1 MTYQTLLWQYQDG
14 VVEITMNRPDSANAL
29 NAQMADELFEAA
41 CRCEAE
47 GARAI
52 ILTGTGK
59 MFNAGGDLAEFA
71 AAADQSAHVTR
82 MASMLHMAL
91 ARLAHQNAPVITAVN
106 GAAGGGG
113 FSLALAGDIILAS
126 ERAKFVSAY
135 TASGL
140 TPDGSSSYFLAKYV
154 GLLRA
159 KELMLT
165 NRVLSAAEALEWGL
179 VTRVLPGDDLMSE
192 ARALAARFAQGPTQA
207 YGGVKRL
214 LDTAYSAGLESQ
226 LDKETRSIAAMMR
239 THDGPHGIDSFLAKQ
254 TPVFKGE

>member
-1 MTYQTLLWQYQDG
+1 MSSPTLIWQMQDG
-14 VVEITMNRPDSANAL
+14 VVEITMNRPDHANAL

-52 ILTGTGK
+52 ILTGAGR
-59 MFNAGGDLAEFA
+59 MFNAGGDLAEFNTTPNRA
-71 AAADQSAHVTR
+71 AHVTR
-82 MASMLHMAL
+82 MAAMLHAAL
-91 ARLAHQNAPVITAVN
+91 ARFAHQNAPVITAVN

-140 TPDGSSSYFLAKYV
+140 TPDGSSTYFLAKYV

-165 NRVLSAAEALEWGL
+165 NRVLSAQEACDWGM
-179 VTRVLPGDDLMSE
+179 VTRVVAPEALMEE
-192 ARALAARFAQGPTQA
+192 ARAMATQFAQGPTQA

-214 LDTAYSAGLESQ
+214 LDSAYTASLEAQ
-226 LDKETRSIAAMMR
+226 MDLETRAIAGAMR
-239 THDGPHGIDSFLAKQ
+239 THDGPHGIASFLAKQ
-254 TPVFKGE
+254 KPVFKGV